1 MNGGPS
7 AGENDM
13 KDFFE
18 VLFSHMDKNDEAF
31 RRQVDLQK
39 GMIKRY
45 QEQIAKE
52 MSRDPINDMMADF
65 SRTIMSAAM
74 EVASY
79 HRENRKRFLEMQSS
93 IAEAYLNLLEKM
105 ESSRGS
111 STGND
116 DGTPDAK

>member
-1 MNGGPS
+1 
-7 AGENDM
+7 M

-105 ESSRGS
+105 ESSRDS

-116 DGTPDAK
+116 DRTPNAK